1 MKNIKNVLVNFE
13 RKNYTKALQELNEI
27 LIIDPNS
34 VEKLNL
40 KGVILQLLDKS
51 YEARQSWIK
60 ASNINNTYFDPYFNL
75 GNSYMDEKNYDEAE
89 MYYTKAINC
98 QPENFKIYYQLG
110 FLYLKKNELK
120 KARDFFY
127 KSKDYNYN
135 FAPTY
140 YNLGIVLNNLN
151 KKNETINNL
160 IKAIEINPKYT
171 DAFYLLGVTY
181 REIKKFNLSKKYFLE
196 AFKLN
201 PEYPYLKGAIRFIKN
216 TLCEW
221 NDYEKELIE
230 LENDIKDKK
239 KVTTPWQALSLFES
253 PITQLENTLLFT
265 EKQNESLLDIIPKKK
280 INIAYISA
288 NFCEHAVSN
297 QISEI
302 FKLHNKKKFNTFGFY
317 LGTKNDKK
325 LKEIKNSFNKFFDIS
340 QISTEKVIQI
350 IKDLKIDI
358 AIDLM
363 GFTNSNRYKI
373 FEKRCAPI
381 QASYLGFAGTTGL
394 KNMDYLIADKNVIL
408 SNYKKYY
415 SEKIIYLPNSFM
427 PNNENQIISK
437 KKFTKAEEGLPEN
450 TVVYCC
456 FNKHYKI
463 TPRVFDIWI
472 DILKNVENS
481 ILWLNS
487 AEQSTKNNLLEYSK
501 KKGLSSKR
509 IIFTERSMNYSDYL
523 SKHQLA
529 DIFLDTSPFSA
540 HSTGCGSLLA
550 GVPIITLSGKSYAS
564 NVCSSLLKAINM
576 EELISK
582 NLDEYKSKAIALGKN
597 PKKLLNI
604 KKKIKNNNI
613 SKTLFNSKIYTQNLE
628 KAFNQIYEIK
638 KNKLQNKDLV
648 IE

>member
-1 MKNIKNVLVNFE
+1 MTNIKNVLVNFE
-13 RKNYTKALQELNEI
+13 RKNYAKALQELNKI

-51 YEARQSWIK
+51 YEARESWIK
-60 ASNINNTYFDPYFNL
+60 ASNINNTYYDPYFNL
-75 GNSYMDEKNYDEAE
+75 GNSYMDEKNYDKAE

-110 FLYLKKNELK
+110 FLHLKKNELK

-151 KKNETINNL
+151 KKNETINCL

-221 NDYEKELIE
+221 NSYEKELIE
-230 LENDIKDKK
+230 LENDIKNKK

-265 EKQNESLLDIIPKKK
+265 EKQKESLLDIIPKKK

-302 FKLHNKKKFNTFGFY
+302 FKLHNKKKFNVFGFY
-317 LGTKNDKK
+317 LGTKTDKK
-325 LKEIKNSFNKFFDIS
+325 LNEIKNSFNKFFDIS
-340 QISTEKVIQI
+340 QISSEQVIQI

-363 GFTNSNRYKI
+363 GFTKSNRYKI

-381 QASYLGFAGTTGL
+381 QVSYLGFAGTTGL
-394 KNMDYLIADKNVIL
+394 ENMDYLIADENVIL

-487 AEQSTKNNLLEYSK
+487 AEQSTKNNVLEYSK
-501 KKGLSSKR
+501 NKGLNSKR
-509 IIFTERSMNYSDYL
+509 IFFTERSLNYSDYL

-540 HSTGCGSLLA
+540 HSTGCGSLIA
-550 GVPIITLSGKSYAS
+550 GVPIITLSGKSYAN
-564 NVCSSLLKAINM
+564 NVCSSLLKAIHM

-582 NLDEYKSKAIALGKN
+582 NLDEYKSKAIDLGKN

-613 SKTLFNSKIYTQNLE
+613 NKTLFNSKIYTQNLE

-638 KNKLQNKDLV
+638 KNKLKNKDLV
-648 IE
+648 IK

>member
-230 LENDIKDKK
+230 LENDIKNKK

>member
-230 LENDIKDKK
+230 LENDIKNKK

-550 GVPIITLSGKSYAS
+550 GVPIITLSGKSYAN

-613 SKTLFNSKIYTQNLE
+613 NKNFFNSKIYTQNLE